1 MVVLGLVVAILA
13 VIALQPGGLEQIQG
27 LAEQMQRQS
36 AGGPSWIEDPAELA
50 SLARSPVVVGAA
62 FLVVVM
68 LVPLIEE
75 ATKAV
80 GVILR
85 WYRQPNLSQA
95 YLWGLAG
102 GAGFALVEG
111 LFNSLGGLDVW
122 ALAVSVRVG
131 ASLLHC
137 FNGALMG
144 IAWYNI
150 LARRQW
156 LRGAAL
162 YAIAVGIH
170 GLWNGVS
177 AGMAFLSLDALLG
190 DTAASGGG
198 LAGTGMFVLLSL
210 LLSMIV
216 ALGLGL
222 AGLTQYVRRQ
232 AVATSGPQ
240 LAVVSP
246 LAQNGKS
253 NGTAEAAE

>member
-1 MVVLGLVVAILA
+1 
-13 VIALQPGGLEQIQG
+13 
-27 LAEQMQRQS
+27 
-36 AGGPSWIEDPAELA
+36 
-50 SLARSPVVVGAA
+50 
-62 FLVVVM
+62 
-68 LVPLIEE
+68 
-75 ATKAV
+75 
-80 GVILR
+80 
-85 WYRQPNLSQA
+85 
-95 YLWGLAG
+95 
-102 GAGFALVEG
+102 
-111 LFNSLGGLDVW
+111 
-122 ALAVSVRVG
+122 
-131 ASLLHC
+131 
-137 FNGALMG
+137 MG

-170 GLWNGVS
+170 GLWNGAS

-198 LAGTGMFVLLSL
+198 LAGAGMLVLLSL

-216 ALGLGL
+216 ALAFGL

-240 LAVVSP
+240 PAVASP

-253 NGTAEAAE
+253 NGTPCVQGTRAVE